1 MVKPNYYYERY
12 ETLLLEAQRLSL
24 AEIGTLQL
32 LKWHAWHRWNPDTE
46 RFPSLPNDE
55 KFLGKLCNRTRNW
68 QRVRDGVMSVLAV
81 EGDIVYYPPH
91 RKEAENLTRHA
102 ERQAAKKTKTTMK
115 PKAPATPM
123 DRAIA
128 KQQEAAQQ
136 EQRDEAE
143 RKVIQTM
150 NVQPAAPESQ
160 QRPWDEAPAAEPGKL
175 VRGLQG
181 HRVVGAQQFDALLKH
196 PRRLK
201 EGDCV
206 MFEVKDAEVTQ
217 QAVKVFRRG
226 IGFALQLE
234 SGQTLT
240 YD

>member
-46 RFPSLPNDE
+46 SFPSLPNDE
-55 KFLGKLCNRTRNW
+55 KLLGKLCNRTRNW

-91 RKEAENLTRHA
+91 RKEAENLKRHA
-102 ERQAAKKTKTTMK
+102 ERQTAKKTKTSTK
-115 PKAPATPM
+115 VKAPVTPM

-136 EQRDEAE
+136 EQRDETE
-143 RKVIQTM
+143 RKVIQSM
-150 NVQPAAPESQ
+150 NVQEPAAPGTA
-160 QRPWDEAPAAEPGKL
+160 RPWYEAPAPEPGKL
-175 VRGLQG
+175 VYGLQG
-181 HRVVGAQQFDALLKH
+181 YRVVGSQQLDTLLKH
-196 PRRLK
+196 PQKLK

-206 MFEVKDAEVTQ
+206 MFDVTDAGVTE
-217 QAVKVFRRG
+217 QAVKVLRRG
-226 IGFALQLE
+226 NGFAVQLE
-234 SGQTLT
+234 SGQLLT
-240 YD
+240 PD